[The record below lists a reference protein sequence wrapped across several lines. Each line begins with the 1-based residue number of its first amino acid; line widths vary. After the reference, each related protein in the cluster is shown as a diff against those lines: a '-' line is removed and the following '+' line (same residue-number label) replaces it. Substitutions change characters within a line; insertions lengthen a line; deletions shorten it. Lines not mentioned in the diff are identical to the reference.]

1 MRLRVWLEDEPLSPD
16 MDATMYLDV
25 DMRGEWTLPDARA
38 LVLEFMR
45 QAHDVLTPKTVLEM
59 GPQVTDEQARAI
71 REKFVEQRRKES
83 RQ

>member
-16 MDATMYLDV
+16 MDATMYLDI

-38 LVLEFMR
+38 LVLEFMQ
-45 QAHDVLTPKTVLEM
+45 QAHAALDPKMILEM
-59 GPQVTDEQARAI
+59 GPQVTHEQAKALWD
-71 REKFVEQRRKES
+71 KFAELRRKEG